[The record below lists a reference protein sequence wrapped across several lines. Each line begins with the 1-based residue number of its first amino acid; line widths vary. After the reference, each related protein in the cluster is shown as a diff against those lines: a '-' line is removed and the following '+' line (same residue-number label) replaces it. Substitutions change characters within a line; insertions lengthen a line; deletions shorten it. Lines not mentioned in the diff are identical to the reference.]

1 MEGFFV
7 KNTSKRLKA
16 FSLAEVLVTIGII
29 GIVAALTIPILMSQV
44 QDRQLKAA
52 AKAAYSKTYQAVEM
66 MKHDNSGSLTSYYN
80 TVDSF
85 EPDFKN
91 YLKVAIDCGL
101 NGCVD
106 AGANCPFKTLGGAK
120 GNGWWLLGRQLV
132 TIDGMFFSFYNGQ
145 DSGHPGIIYVV
156 ADVNGY
162 GYAPNVYGRDV
173 FLFQLKN
180 DKLLPMGALNT
191 DWSADTWCD
200 KTDKTNAW
208 QGTGCMY
215 NVVSGID
222 YSY

>member
-1 MEGFFV
+1 MKNRKKIGLQFTGF
-7 KNTSKRLKA
+7 T
-16 FSLAEVLVTIGII
+16 LAEVLITLGII

-80 TVDSF
+80 SVDSF
-85 EPDFKN
+85 EPDFQS
-91 YLKVAIDCGL
+91 YLKVAKDCGM

-106 AGANCPFKTLGGAK
+106 AGANCPYKTLGGAK
-120 GNGWWLLGRQLV
+120 GDAWWLLGRQLV

-145 DSGHPGIIYVV
+145 DSGHTGIIYII

-162 GYAPNVYGRDV
+162 GKVPNVYGRDV

-180 DKLLPMGALNT
+180 DKLLPMGALTT

-200 KTDKTNAW
+200 KNDKINSS
-208 QGTGCMY
+208 QGAGCMY
-215 NVVSGID
+215 KVISGVD
-222 YSY
+222 YAY